1 MQIKKDTESAWRKRK
16 MMNTQVLEQS
26 AYVADALKMI
36 DIPQKALAADLNM
49 SRSQVGHMTTGRRS
63 MSVDVAEKSMQV
75 IDDSEYTTIVAN
87 AFTGGATPPLFNGI
101 NIEQNNRLAF
111 VINVLNERQEATTIL
126 KENLAL
132 LAKPVEVLTLEE
144 KQTIKEILLEWAD
157 SNAMSYNGLVKLA
170 SSYGYTVKQLFR
182 ERSKY
187 WFSMKWLRK

>member
-1 MQIKKDTESAWRKRK
+1 MRIKKDTESAWRKRK

-36 DIPQKALAADLNM
+36 DVPQKELAAELHV

-75 IDDSEYTTIVAN
+75 IDDSEYTTVVAN
-87 AFTGGATPPLFNGI
+87 AFTGGATPPLFDGI

-132 LAKPVEVLTLEE
+132 LAKPVETLTLEE

-157 SNAMSYNGLVKLA
+157 SNAMSYNGLVKLGI
-170 SSYGYTVKQLFR
+170 SYGYTVKQLFK

-187 WFSMKWLRK
+187 WFLMKWLRK

>member
-26 AYVADALKMI
+26 AYVADALQKL
-36 DIPQKALAADLNM
+36 DVPQKELAAELHV
-49 SRSQVGHMTTGRRS
+49 SRSQVGHMATGRRS
-63 MSVDVAEKSMQV
+63 MSADVAEKSMQV
-75 IDDSEYTTIVAN
+75 IDDSEYTIVVAN

-132 LAKPVEVLTLEE
+132 LAKPVEALTLEE

-157 SNAMSYNGLVKLA
+157 SNAMSYNGLVKLGV
-170 SSYGYTVKQLFR
+170 SYGYTVKQLFK